1 MLNTDPE
8 ELKTEFEA
16 LKLFRMQDL
25 IAKRANFC
33 TQSEAA
39 RAFGV
44 SIRKIQQ
51 FETYKCTDPYLIWVY
66 KRQFKNQKNEN
77 N

>member
-1 MLNTDPE
+1 MIKADPE
-8 ELKTEFEA
+8 ELKAEFEA

-25 IAKRANFC
+25 LMKRAKFC

-44 SIRKIQQ
+44 SVRKIQQ
-51 FETYKCTDPYLIWVY
+51 FENYKCTDAYLIWCY
-66 KRQFKNQKNEN
+66 KRYFRQ
-77 N
+77 